1 MVNVVETITKDPPD
15 VLLTTTALRERG
27 LRPAT
32 GEKPAKVEQWK
43 SHSRSG
49 VRHLWRLDQTVEI
62 KRRVSVPVGLDKTPA
77 NILMAI
83 WSVNRAAKRRRDAA
97 ESSYHSDLHG
107 FAGAHKEAKAR
118 YYRLK
123 DRGIAW
129 LAHHGH
135 LTAAYRHSQ
144 LVVWL
149 GGGFSFHSTLAP
161 RDAALPETSAEL
173 VRMEA
178 KPAGSRE
185 MRLVDAVA
193 LLEGLAS
200 VVTNYD
206 QAQPAWA
213 MPRLAP
219 RDRSYN
225 WDDDEDWEGD
235 Q

>member
-1 MVNVVETITKDPPD
+1 
-15 VLLTTTALRERG
+15 
-27 LRPAT
+27 
-32 GEKPAKVEQWK
+32 
-43 SHSRSG
+43 
-49 VRHLWRLDQTVEI
+49 
-62 KRRVSVPVGLDKTPA
+62 
-77 NILMAI
+77 
-83 WSVNRAAKRRRDAA
+83 
-97 ESSYHSDLHG
+97 
-107 FAGAHKEAKAR
+107 
-118 YYRLK
+118 LK

-129 LAHHGH
+129 IAHHGH
-135 LTAAYRHSQ
+135 LTAAYRHGQ
-144 LVVWL
+144 LVVWV

-161 RDAALPETSAEL
+161 RDAALPETNVEL

-206 QAQPAWA
+206 QAQPTWA

-225 WDDDEDWEGD
+225 WDDDEDWDGD